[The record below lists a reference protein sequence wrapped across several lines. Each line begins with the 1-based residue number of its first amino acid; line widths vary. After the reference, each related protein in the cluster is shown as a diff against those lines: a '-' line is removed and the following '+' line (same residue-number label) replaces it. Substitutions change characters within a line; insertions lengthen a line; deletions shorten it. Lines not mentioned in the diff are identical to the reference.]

1 MSLYDLSP
9 KASAVDVV
17 NFYLNFLQKQ
27 LLNVSSIA
35 W

>member
-1 MSLYDLSP
+1 MFLYDLSP
-9 KASAVDVV
+9 RASAVDV